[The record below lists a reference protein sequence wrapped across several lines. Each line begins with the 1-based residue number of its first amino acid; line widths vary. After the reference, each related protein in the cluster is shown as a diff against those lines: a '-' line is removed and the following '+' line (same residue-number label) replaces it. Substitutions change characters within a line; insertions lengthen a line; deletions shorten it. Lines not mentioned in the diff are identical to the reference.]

1 MDYSDTQLISES
13 KMNVLIKFSNVFM
26 KESMLK
32 RGFTLIEL
40 LVVIAII
47 GILAAVVL
55 GSLNDARSGGQD
67 ASVKQSVANIRSQ
80 AELWYNSN
88 GYSYANLC
96 SQTPV
101 ATLLNGAIKVVNGT
115 TYVAGTHGISTYVA
129 LNTITGAATGRTAAC
144 HADETRY
151 VAVSPLA
158 SINQFW
164 CVDSTGISKQ
174 SATAPASGAW
184 ICP

>member
-1 MDYSDTQLISES
+1 
-13 KMNVLIKFSNVFM
+13 M
-26 KESMLK
+26 KQSMLS

-67 ASVKQSVANIRSQ
+67 ASIKQSVANIRSQ

-96 SQTPV
+96 AQTPV
-101 ATLLNGAIKVVNGT
+101 DNLLSAAVDVVNGT
-115 TYVAGTHGISTYVA
+115 DYVAATHGAATYVAVNS
-129 LNTITGAATGRTAAC
+129 LTGAATGRTAAC
-144 HADETRY
+144 HGDETRY
-151 VAVSPLA
+151 VAVAPLA
-158 SINQFW
+158 SVAQFW
-164 CVDSTGISKQ
+164 CVDSTGASKQ
-174 SATAPASGAW
+174 TATAPASGSYV
-184 ICP
+184 CP

>member
-1 MDYSDTQLISES
+1 
-13 KMNVLIKFSNVFM
+13 M
-26 KESMLK
+26 KKTMFT

-47 GILAAVVL
+47 GILAAVVI

-67 ASVKQSVANIRSQ
+67 ASIKQSVANIRSQ

-96 SQTPV
+96 AQTAV
-101 ATLLNGAIKVVNGT
+101 DNLLSAAVDVVNGT
-115 TYVAGTHGISTYVA
+115 DYAAATHGVNTYVAV
-129 LNTITGAATGRTAAC
+129 NTVTGAASGRTAAC

-151 VAVSPLA
+151 VSVAPLA
-158 SINQFW
+158 SVNQFW
-164 CVDSTGISKQ
+164 CVDSTGTSKQ
-174 SATAPASGAW
+174 SATAPASGTFV
-184 ICP
+184 CP